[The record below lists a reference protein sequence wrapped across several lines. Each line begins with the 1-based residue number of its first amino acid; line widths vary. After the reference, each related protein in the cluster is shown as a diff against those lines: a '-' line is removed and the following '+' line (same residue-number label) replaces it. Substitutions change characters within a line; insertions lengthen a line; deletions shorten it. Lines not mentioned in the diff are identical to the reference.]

1 MCQPA
6 SLVPSSLQE
15 LTFCYLSWHHGR
27 AHVRVEPICQSPTTA
42 EGMLYRDIWNIHRI
56 HFRAVCACPAQCS
69 PALEMNRDALPLPP
83 KPLHFR
89 PK

>member
-1 MCQPA
+1 MSVSQPRSIESVKINVLLPLLAPWQSTCQ
-6 SLVPSSLQE
+6 
-15 LTFCYLSWHHGR
+15 GR
-27 AHVRVEPICQSPTTA
+27 AHLSIAYNGQTYAISRHLEHSSD
-42 EGMLYRDIWNIHRI
+42 LYPRL
-56 HFRAVCACPAQCS
+56 CACPAQSS